1 MAVPHGMELSNQI
14 AVMVG
19 HVHCN
24 LNSGQ
29 IALALGYRPGS
40 GDLYYTAQQV
50 REIYDYFKTIA
61 PTPQRYNVYYLWGPM
76 WDMHGGQ
83 YRVSEATMMFEKRL
97 VMEALRRGEVNAQF
111 QRRRQEEYDTRK
123 RTWYSINIERLQRP
137 GGQWDAF
144 DEANLVWDGLVDRR
158 STLDGLHSQQRA

>member
-1 MAVPHGMELSNQI
+1 MAAPDRMDLESQI
-14 AVMVG
+14 AVVVG

-24 LNSGQ
+24 LNFYQ

-40 GDLYYTAQQV
+40 GDLYYTAQKV
-50 REIYDYFKTIA
+50 EEIYYRLKTMA
-61 PTPQRYNVYYLWGPM
+61 PNPQKYNVYYLWGPM
-76 WDMHGGQ
+76 WDMRGAEH
-83 YRVSEATMMFEKRL
+83 RTSEANMTLQKRL
-97 VMEALRRGEVNAQF
+97 VVEAVRRGEVNAQF

-123 RTWYSINIERLQRP
+123 RAWYSINLERLQRP

-158 STLDGLHSQQRA
+158 STLERLHGQRLR

>member
-1 MAVPHGMELSNQI
+1 MAAPDPMDLESQV
-14 AVMVG
+14 AVVVG

-24 LNSGQ
+24 LNSHQ
-29 IALALGYRPGS
+29 IAQALGYRPGS

-50 REIYDYFKTIA
+50 EEFYLYLKTIA
-61 PTPQRYNVYYLWGPM
+61 PEPQKYNVYYLWGPM
-76 WDMHGGQ
+76 WDMRGGECKI
-83 YRVSEATMMFEKRL
+83 SEGQMTLQKRL
-97 VMEALRRGEVNAQF
+97 VVEALRRGEVNAQF

-123 RTWYSINIERLQRP
+123 RAWYTINLERLQRP

-158 STLDGLHSQQRA
+158 FTLERLHKQRRR